1 MTAVMNAVRAQQAR
15 CAALG
20 FWPGPID
27 GIDGPRTRAAYA
39 AAVAAQKAK
48 GLPFRHPTGITRI
61 HWHWTGGGHE
71 PNATDLK
78 AYHALID
85 GAGKVRWPVDPT
97 TSRSHTLNANSG
109 AIGLS
114 ICAMAGAKE
123 RPFVWG
129 KAPITPVQLSALV
142 RETAPLCRVYDI
154 PLSRW
159 SVLSHAEIQPSLGV
173 TQKNKWDITVLPG
186 MSGPADPIT
195 VGDRLREMVRCELF
209 ALS

>member
-39 AAVAAQKAK
+39 AAVASQKAK

-97 TSRSHTLNANSG
+97 TPRSHTLNASSG

-114 ICAMAGAKE
+114 LCAMLGAKE
-123 RPFVWG
+123 RPFDWG
-129 KAPITPVQLSALV
+129 KAPITAQQVSTLV
-142 RETAPLCRVYDI
+142 RETARLCRVYDI
-154 PLSRW
+154 PLSHW

-173 TQKNKWDITVLPG
+173 IQKNKWDIAVLPDIP
-186 MSGPADPIT
+186 GPADPIT
-195 VGDRLREMVRCELF
+195 VGDHLREMVRCELF